1 MREIL
6 PGVLTWNWFA
16 EKQAYDF
23 NGYLFLDA
31 AGNVAVDPVQMSAAV
46 LEELG
51 RRGVR
56 HIVLTNRNHFRD
68 AARLRE
74 ATGGRVLAHPADA
87 AFIRDK
93 GVPVDG
99 TLLPGMRIG
108 PLAVL
113 DAHGKSPGEI
123 A

>member
-51 RRGVR
+51 QRGVR

-87 AFIRDK
+87 AFIRAK

-99 TLLPGMRIG
+99 TL
-108 PLAVL
+108 
-113 DAHGKSPGEI
+113 SPGLPTRPFPVPHSPRKPPPPI
-123 A
+123 P